1 MLTYQELIKNIGYKR
16 LSKKYD
22 ASYDSFINYLKDKDI
37 DLSYFIDKD
46 YLLNL
51 KNTLDLSDE
60 VYEYFLSHLDTFNN
74 NKDLVLTSHYLKYLL
89 FYFEEPSLNDIFQSP
104 KCKLYQNDVFE
115 AFVLMSIVLERI
127 DALRKRGMKNDVLK
141 PRLGIIKRILSHH
154 IRRDYGNFRWASFDF
169 YINLFNAKA
178 LSFMIPYVFD
188 ANIHIF
194 RSKNNKTII
203 LAGSGERIRKD
214 GQLDGVNGIK
224 DYAFTT
230 SYKETKKEYI
240 GYYIDPKGFYTDKIM
255 KLDKNEWNEFIK
267 EGDYILEMHVG
278 GHYKYEDNILAFKE
292 AIAFAHQYFSEY
304 DFKAIYGYSWLFS
317 PQIPQLISNESSNIL
332 RMFKTGYI
340 VPCSSGEKLAF
351 DFIYEDPDMT
361 IDKMPTNTTLL
372 KNIKDFYLQGNRIN
386 CGMYFLMI
394 DDIDKID
401 DNVYQK

>member
-16 LSKKYD
+16 IGKKYD
-22 ASYDSFINYLKDKDI
+22 ASYEGFIQYLEDKNI
-37 DLSYFIDKD
+37 DLSYFINKD
-46 YLLNL
+46 YLLSFKEAVN
-51 KNTLDLSDE
+51 LSDKA
-60 VYEYFLSHLDTFNN
+60 YDYYLSHIDKYNSNN
-74 NKDLVLTSHYLKYLL
+74 DLVLTSHFLKYLL
-89 FYFEEPSLNDIFQSP
+89 FYFEEPSLNDIFASP

-115 AFVLMSIVLERI
+115 AFVLMSIVLERC
-127 DALRKRGMKNDVLK
+127 DALRKRGMNNTVLN
-141 PRLGIIKRILSHH
+141 PRLGVIKRILEHH
-154 IRRDYGNFRWASFDF
+154 IARDFGNFRWASFDF

-188 ANIHIF
+188 ANVHVF
-194 RSKNNKTII
+194 RSDDNQTIF
-203 LAGSGERIRKD
+203 LAGSGERVRKD
-214 GQLDGVNGIK
+214 GQIDGVNGIK

-230 SYKETKKEYI
+230 TYKETKKEYI
-240 GYYIDPKGFYTDKIM
+240 GYYIDPRGIITNNKLN
-255 KLDKNEWNEFIK
+255 LDKTKWKEFIK

-278 GHYKYEDNILAFKE
+278 GHYKYEDNILAFKD
-292 AIAFAHQYFSEY
+292 AISFSKKYFKEY

-317 PQIPQLISNESSNIL
+317 PQIPLLIHNENSNIL

-361 IDKMPTNTTLL
+361 VDKMPEDTSLL
-372 KNIKDFYLQGNRIN
+372 KSIKEFYLQGGRIN

-401 DNVYQK
+401 DNIYQK

>member
-1 MLTYQELIKNIGYKR
+1 MLTYQELIKNIGYKK
-16 LSKKYD
+16 LSKKYE
-22 ASYDSFINYLKDKDI
+22 ASYDAFLNYLEYKNI
-37 DLSYFIDKD
+37 DLSYFINKE
-46 YLLNL
+46 YLDEFKKVVNI
-51 KNTLDLSDE
+51 SDE
-60 VYEYFLSHLDTFNN
+60 AYNYYLEKLLGFNE
-74 NKDLVLTSHYLKYLL
+74 NKELVLTSHYLKFLL

-104 KCKLYQNDVFE
+104 KCRLYKNDVFE
-115 AFVLMSIVLERI
+115 AFILMSIVLERLSF
-127 DALRKRGMKNDVLK
+127 LRAKGMDDNILK
-141 PRLGIIKRILSHH
+141 PRIGVIKRILEHH
-154 IRRDYGNFRWASFDF
+154 IGRDFGNFRWASFDF

-194 RSKNNKTII
+194 RSKDNKTIV

-240 GYYIDPKGFYTDKIM
+240 GYYIDPKGIITNKIM

-278 GHYKYEDNILAFKE
+278 GHYKYEDNIQAFKD
-292 AIAFAHQYFSEY
+292 AIAFGKKYFPEY

-317 PQIPQLISNESSNIL
+317 PQIPLLIENENSNIL

-340 VPCSSGEKLAF
+340 VPCSSGERLAF

-361 IDKMPTNTTLL
+361 IDRMPTNTTLL
-372 KNIKDFYLQGNRIN
+372 KNIKDFYLQGGRIN

-401 DNVYQK
+401 SNIYQE